1 MKNKKILGLSFIL
14 LTLLWIMTGCLTLSV
29 HPLYF
34 EEDLI
39 FEEGLIGTWGPKD
52 AEKNLSELWIFKKA
66 GDNEYRLIIKEKGSQ
81 DGVFEARLL
90 KLGKYMFLD
99 IFPEE
104 PDTGNEFFNMHLIP
118 AHSFLR
124 VSLQGHVLQL
134 ALFDLEWLKNN
145 IEKKK
150 IKIKHERRDDLIVLT
165 ASTKELQ
172 ELVLEHIEE
181 AFVFE
186 DEGLHRF
193 W

>member
-81 DGVFEARLL
+81 DWP
-90 KLGKYMFLD
+90 K
-99 IFPEE
+99 
-104 PDTGNEFFNMHLIP
+104 
-118 AHSFLR
+118 
-124 VSLQGHVLQL
+124 
-134 ALFDLEWLKNN
+134 
-145 IEKKK
+145 
-150 IKIKHERRDDLIVLT
+150 
-165 ASTKELQ
+165 
-172 ELVLEHIEE
+172 
-181 AFVFE
+181 
-186 DEGLHRF
+186 
-193 W
+193 